1 MKQKKCF
8 WAVAATMLLTAAS
21 FTSCSNQDNI
31 VAPNPTDI
39 AGPDEFDEGSLV
51 VNGRFEG
58 NDVSN
63 YLVQVGPDGSVYKG
77 APTIKWDEVTPRNHA
92 AVVEVRSEGEARS
105 AGNATL
111 DNNGNFVSWDSQF
124 FITIGKDQVLEKG
137 DQIRLTM
144 KVKADEAANGVETQ
158 SHAAAGVK
166 DAYLH
171 WFCVGNVNFTTDWTD
186 FDSGWINVA
195 KADANNNFPWG
206 QAAEGTYTIAFNL
219 AKGIR
224 NRYFFDDIRV
234 EVKRHD
240 KWADDNILTNGR
252 LNEEDMKCFTS
263 QEWINGEKIAADPN
277 KPGNARRV
285 VDVTNPD
292 NMCIEVI
299 ARDPEGAS
307 IDAWDSQFFVTFPE
321 KLIEG
326 DKVKFEM
333 RVRADKAAKISTQ
346 AHAMPTQYIH
356 YVGVGDIN
364 ATTEWTTFEKEFT
377 VTAQQAKGNAG
388 EFQTIAFNLA
398 ELKEANKYYFDD
410 IKLSIIEKAKPVENW
425 ETLCEYKG
433 DDAKNFSVKYFKN
446 YLAATSADGAIVVE
460 SLDPEKTYSEYF
472 NADADPK
479 IANDHDVQFLIPLPK
494 ALAKGTKMKVTM
506 KIKADKAA
514 SAASQAHGAIPAA
527 GAIEGKDGYGGSYL
541 HYQLMG
547 NVDFTTDWA
556 DYDSKEF
563 TVPDQADGMQSICL
577 NLEVLRAVNKYYFK
591 EIKVEVGK

>member
-58 NDVSN
+58 NELANYSVSEWRTN
-63 YLVQVGPDGSVYKG
+63 DAAFKG
-77 APTIKWDEVTPRNHA
+77 TPNVKWDEVTPRNHA

-111 DNNGNFVSWDSQF
+111 NNGNFASWDSQF

-158 SHAAAGVK
+158 SHAAVGEYK
-166 DAYLH
+166 H
-171 WFCVGNVNFTTDWTD
+171 WFCIGNVNFTTEWTE

-591 EIKVEVGK
+591 EIKVEVDK

>member
-39 AGPDEFDEGSLV
+39 AGPDEFDEGSV
-51 VNGRFEG
+51 ITNGSCEG
-58 NDVSN
+58 NETAN
-63 YLVQVGPDGSVYKG
+63 FLVQVGKDGAVTNGIIPAS
-77 APTIKWDEVTPRNHA
+77 IKWDEVKPRNHA
-92 AVVEVRSEGEARS
+92 VVVEVRSEGDAIS
-105 AGNATL
+105 AGNATM
-111 DNNGNFVSWDSQF
+111 NGNSLASWDSQF
-124 FITIGKDQVLEKG
+124 FITFNKGEEPLEKG

-158 SHAAAGVK
+158 SHAAAG
-166 DAYLH
+166 AYLH
-171 WFCVGNVNFTTDWTD
+171 WFGIGNVNFTPDWTD
-186 FDSGWINVA
+186 FDSNWVTVGNA
-195 KADANNNFPWG
+195 GAWG
-206 QAAEGTYTIAFNL
+206 QAQAGTYTIAFNL

-410 IKLSIIEKAKPVENW
+410 IKLSFIEKAKPVENW

-514 SAASQAHGAIPAA
+514 SAATQAHGLIPAA

-563 TVPDQADGMQSICL
+563 TVPEQADGMQSICL